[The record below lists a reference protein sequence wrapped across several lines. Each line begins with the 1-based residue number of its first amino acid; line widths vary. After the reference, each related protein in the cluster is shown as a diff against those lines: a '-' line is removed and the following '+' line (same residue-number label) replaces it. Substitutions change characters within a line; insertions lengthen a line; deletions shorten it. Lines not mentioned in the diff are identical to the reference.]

1 MHRASCLVILMAAII
16 AWNTV
21 YLTDAIGTLRG
32 QGVDIPDDLLP
43 HIAPLGWR
51 HINFLG
57 RYSFKRPIYGLHARR
72 PLRSG
77 SVVELDEPSDDDGDA
92 SVGYW

>member
-1 MHRASCLVILMAAII
+1 MAAVI

-21 YLTDAIGTLRG
+21 YLTDAIESLRG
-32 QGVDIPDDLLP
+32 QGVAIADDLLP

-57 RYSFKRPIYGLHARR
+57 RYSFKSPIYDLQNRR

-77 SVVELDEPSDDDGDA
+77 TIVQLEEPPGDDGTETQ
-92 SVGYW
+92 GYW